1 MRKANHELDSTLYKL
16 MQVALEQTLK
26 ACASD
31 VPWVT
36 SKVEKFAELQHQSC
50 IVLTI
55 SSFKFKIMCLLHF
68 SMDAANRQFV
78 ASALGSSVDELQ
90 DSEYSDYL
98 LEMSNSF
105 CGNLKRHLQ
114 SSCPPLGMSTPNFL
128 DRHCFDGN
136 ESAQFDHGVHVKAHM
151 AAGGPSLFAASAT
164 VLLKNEGD
172 LTLQHY
178 HEHVNDI
185 NNDADSSGELEL
197 F

>member
-1 MRKANHELDSTLYKL
+1 MRKANYELESTLYKL

-26 ACASD
+26 SCDAG

-36 SKVEKFAELQHQSC
+36 TKVEGFAELQHASC
-50 IVLTI
+50 IVLTV
-55 SSFKFKIMCLLHF
+55 SSFKFKIMCLLHL

-78 ASALGSSVDELQ
+78 ADALGSPVEELQ
-90 DSEYSDYL
+90 ESEYSDYL

-128 DRHCFDGN
+128 DRHCFDG
-136 ESAQFDHGVHVKAHM
+136 SISVQFAHSVHVRAQM
-151 AAGGPSLFAASAT
+151 AVGAPSLFAASAM
-164 VLLKNEGD
+164 VILKNDGD

-178 HEHVNDI
+178 HEHVSEIDSE
-185 NNDADSSGELEL
+185 ADSSGELEL